1 MGDDGKKYEGEIWT
15 EEQGCEEGKIIHN
28 KSKEVMDGHAEKI
41 PKNVYVAE
49 ITVVRER
56 PIDGDASL

>member
-1 MGDDGKKYEGEIWT
+1 
-15 EEQGCEEGKIIHN
+15 
-28 KSKEVMDGHAEKI
+28 MDGHAEKI

>member
-1 MGDDGKKYEGEIWT
+1 MTERNTKKRYGQKSKGVMKGK
-15 EEQGCEEGKIIHN
+15 KIIHN